1 MSEVGNVCYRTVL
14 VCWVCCSTVVVCCCV
29 TQLCWCVLLKCVG
42 VLQVERLMDMLRRRE
57 YETTSVISEE
67 DSTTDSGR
75 GASEEGDHGHLNSG

>member
-1 MSEVGNVCYRTVL
+1 MLPNCIG
-14 VCWVCCSTVVVCCCV
+14 
-29 TQLCWCVLLKCVG
+29 VLLKCVG

>member
-1 MSEVGNVCYRTVL
+1 MLPNCIGVL
-14 VCWVCCSTVVVCCCV
+14 G
-29 TQLCWCVLLKCVG
+29 VLLNCVGVLGVLFNCVAVLLNCVG